1 MWAAN
6 FQSTSNHV
14 INIFLKQ
21 NYKHFN
27 REKGC
32 GEVETE
38 EKEEDEE
45 ENNQNRNRD
54 RGNRKGFRSKI
65 IIFRVDFTSQLNAF
79 DAL

>member
-1 MWAAN
+1 M
-6 FQSTSNHV
+6 
-14 INIFLKQ
+14 
-21 NYKHFN
+21 
-27 REKGC
+27 
-32 GEVETE
+32 ETE